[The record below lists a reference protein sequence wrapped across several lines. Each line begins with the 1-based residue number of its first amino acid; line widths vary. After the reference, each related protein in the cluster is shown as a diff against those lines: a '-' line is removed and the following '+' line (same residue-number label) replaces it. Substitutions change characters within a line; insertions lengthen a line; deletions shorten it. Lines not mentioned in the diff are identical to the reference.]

1 MFVDVV
7 QALLVLVTALV
18 RCCTV
23 RLGRR
28 WNITACVQR
37 ILQGIT
43 LLFGRQRA
51 VPSSTSKFPTEA
63 VPAVLISD
71 LTVARLR
78 EELEERVGALATEAV
93 ELITAPAG
101 GSKPTSCFT
110 QAGSEP
116 RLLVGS
122 FLLCRTEG
130 TAEVEVDRLTR
141 VPLLKTLELRGDVVD
156 HTTINNL

>member
-7 QALLVLVTALV
+7 HALLVLVTALM

-28 WNITACVQR
+28 RNITACVQR

-51 VPSSTSKFPTEA
+51 VPSRTSEFPTEA

-71 LTVARLR
+71 LTVARLH
-78 EELEERVGALATEAV
+78 EELEERVGALATETV
-93 ELITAPAG
+93 ELITASAAG
-101 GSKPTSCFT
+101 SVTTSCLT
-110 QAGSEP
+110 KAGSDP
-116 RLLVGS
+116 RLLCDW
-122 FLLCRTEG
+122 LHY
-130 TAEVEVDRLTR
+130 
-141 VPLLKTLELRGDVVD
+141 PWK
-156 HTTINNL
+156 INQGFQSQIGVWF

>member
-7 QALLVLVTALV
+7 QALLVLVTALM

-28 WNITACVQR
+28 GNITACVQR

-43 LLFGRQRA
+43 LLFGRQRT
-51 VPSSTSKFPTEA
+51 VPSSTSEFPTEA

-93 ELITAPAG
+93 ELKPAPTG
-101 GSKPTSCFT
+101 GSWTTSCFS
-110 QAGSEP
+110 QAGGDP
-116 RLLVGS
+116 RLLNIERS
-122 FLLCRTEG
+122 RYI
-130 TAEVEVDRLTR
+130 DNS
-141 VPLLKTLELRGDVVD
+141 GDKFPST
-156 HTTINNL
+156 HL

>member
-7 QALLVLVTALV
+7 QALLVLVTALM

-28 WNITACVQR
+28 GNITACVQR

-43 LLFGRQRA
+43 LLFGRQRT
-51 VPSSTSKFPTEA
+51 VPSSTSEFPTEA

-71 LTVARLR
+71 LTVLRRLK
-78 EELEERVGALATEAV
+78 ELEERVSALATEAV
-93 ELITAPAG
+93 ELISASAAG
-101 GSKPTSCFT
+101 STTTSCFT
-110 QAGSEP
+110 KARSDP

-122 FLLCRTEG
+122 FLLCPTEG
-130 TAEVEVDRLTR
+130 AAE
-141 VPLLKTLELRGDVVD
+141 DVID
-156 HTTINNL
+156 